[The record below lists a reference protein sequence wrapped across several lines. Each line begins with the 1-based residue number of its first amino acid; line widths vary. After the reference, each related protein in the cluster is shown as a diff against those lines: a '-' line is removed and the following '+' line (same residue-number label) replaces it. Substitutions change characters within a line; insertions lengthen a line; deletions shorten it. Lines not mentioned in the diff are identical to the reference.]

1 MVKDGAKTRMLVTHF
16 LKKCIDFS
24 DEVFFFFPPP
34 VLVDNYH
41 LSHKGG
47 KFLLCINR
55 AREKKDTV
63 KDRD

>member
-16 LKKCIDFS
+16 LNKCIDFL
-24 DEVFFFFPPP
+24 DEMFFFFPP

-41 LSHKGG
+41 LSHKAG

-55 AREKKDTV
+55 AREKKYTV